1 MDHAMCLGCMFFG
14 TRVPEG
20 RAVAILDRFV
30 ERGGRF
36 LDTADNYAAWLA
48 DATGD
53 ESELLL
59 GRWLA
64 ARGHRDRLMI
74 ATKVGARPAEGGARE
89 GLSGAAVEA
98 ALEGSLRRL
107 GLDHVDVLYA
117 HIDDRDVEQAET
129 MAALGAAIAAG
140 RTRTIGASNIRAWRL
155 ALANELAARQG
166 QPAFTC
172 VQQRHTYLQPA
183 PGSDFGVQVVADE
196 ELLDYLAAADMS
208 LLPYSPLLSG
218 AYTRDDVELP
228 AEYRTA
234 DNMRRL
240 AALRDVARDTG
251 ATPNQVVLC
260 WLRQSAPV
268 TVVPVIAASSVEQL
282 DENLD
287 AFDLMLDEE
296 HLRRLNEAPL
306 QR

>member
-1 MDHAMCLGCMFFG
+1 
-14 TRVPEG
+14 VPRLHVLWDARSG
-20 RAVAILDRFV
+20 GSRGILDRFV

-155 ALANELAARQG
+155 ALANELAVRQG

-172 VQQRHTYLQPA
+172 VQQRHTYCSQRPA
-183 PGSDFGVQVVADE
+183 ATSASRSSRTRNC
-196 ELLDYLAAADMS
+196 LTT
-208 LLPYSPLLSG
+208 SPPP
-218 AYTRDDVELP
+218 T
-228 AEYRTA
+228 
-234 DNMRRL
+234 
-240 AALRDVARDTG
+240 
-251 ATPNQVVLC
+251 
-260 WLRQSAPV
+260 
-268 TVVPVIAASSVEQL
+268 
-282 DENLD
+282 
-287 AFDLMLDEE
+287 
-296 HLRRLNEAPL
+296 
-306 QR
+306 